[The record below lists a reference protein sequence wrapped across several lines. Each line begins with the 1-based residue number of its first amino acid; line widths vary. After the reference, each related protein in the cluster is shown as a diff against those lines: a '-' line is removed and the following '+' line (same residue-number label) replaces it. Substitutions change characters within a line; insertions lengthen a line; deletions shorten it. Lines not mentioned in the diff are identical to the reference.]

1 LNRPPSTA
9 PFVSAVSPPPN
20 QTGPTFHFCFRGGE
34 LLTRLVGEVVS
45 VPNLDETPDASS
57 LSEVRRHYLGHNA
70 GAHYVAVELETD
82 SPAPAGFEYSGLR
95 ELFGRL
101 DDESMAMAGRAVQIV
116 AWART
121 HQFCGQ
127 CGTPTEPRPAERALV
142 CRSCG
147 LLSFPRLSPA
157 IIVRIERGNR
167 LLLAHNHRFPKGRY
181 SILAGFVEP
190 GETLEE
196 AVEREVEEEV
206 GIQIRDIEYFA
217 SQSWPFP
224 NSLMLG
230 FTARYAGGEI
240 RVEDEELS
248 HADWFSVDNLPDLP
262 PSISISRRLIDAFLE
277 RHGRESNDEG

>member
-1 LNRPPSTA
+1 M
-9 PFVSAVSPPPN
+9 
-20 QTGPTFHFCFRGGE
+20 
-34 LLTRLVGEVVS
+34 VVS
-45 VPNLDETPDASS
+45 VPNLDELPHASR
-57 LSEVRRHYLGHNA
+57 LSEVRRHYLGCTPNA
-70 GAHYVAVELETD
+70 HFVAVELEAD
-82 SPAPAGFEYSGLR
+82 ASAPTGFEYSGLR

-101 DDESMAMAGRAVQIV
+101 DDEPMAMAGRAVQIV

-121 HQFCGQ
+121 HQYCGQ
-127 CGTPTEPRPAERALV
+127 CGTPTQPRPAERALA
-142 CRSCG
+142 CPSCG

-157 IIVRIERGNR
+157 IIVRIQRDNQ

-196 AVEREVEEEV
+196 AVEREVGEEV
-206 GIQIRDIEYFA
+206 GIRIRDIEYFA

-230 FTARYAGGEI
+230 FTAKYAGGEI
-240 RVEDEELS
+240 RVDDEELS

-262 PSISISRRLIDAFLE
+262 PAISISRQLIDAFLE
-277 RHGRESNDEG
+277 RQRRQSDDEG